1 MKHETAEYAPPTKA
15 KNRFDRWYLYYGEC
29 QRIMT
34 FCQRKEY
41 SFLSP
46 AKQRIRDSFAEA
58 TESREIFRELGKFVN
73 PSDTGDLQHKKK
85 PVG

>member
-1 MKHETAEYAPPTKA
+1 MKHETAEYAPPSKA
-15 KNRFDRWYLYYGEC
+15 KNRFNGLYLYCGEC

-58 TESREIFRELGKFVN
+58 TESREIFRELGKVVN
-73 PSDTGDLQHKKK
+73 PSDTVGFTAQKK